1 MLVTFR
7 KSAALHCT
15 LFPVLLSSPLQLKNT
30 SMHCSAKHCTTE
42 HCTALLSI
50 ALTAQH
56 CTALLSTALHYSAL
70 LGTTQHCSD
79 CWSVHCTTEH
89 CTRARPSP
97 LKPRVQA
104 APLSNCV
111 LSLHSYWDLLTDA
124 GLPYIWRGTSFSP
137 QKKKLLGYILTA
149 WSLLIIW
156 FLLLFHI

>member
-1 MLVTFR
+1 MTFR

-15 LFPVLLSSPLQLKNT
+15 LFPVVLLSSPLQLKNT

-56 CTALLSTALHYSAL
+56 CTALLSTALHC
-70 LGTTQHCSD
+70 TTQHCT
-79 CWSVHCTTEH
+79 VLLNIALTAQHCTALLSIALTADQ
-89 CTRARPSP
+89 CSALLSTRPRPSP

-111 LSLHSYWDLLTDA
+111 PSLHSYCWLLA
-124 GLPYIWRGTSFSP
+124 YHIFGERHRSHL
-137 QKKKLLGYILTA
+137 KKNCCGI
-149 WSLLIIW
+149 
-156 FLLLFHI
+156 F